1 MKEISA
7 DVCWKPNASSCQ
19 TISLKRIIFKG
30 KKKKNLY
37 VQVAY
42 SSEVI
47 FWLFIFFHRATEI
60 LCNSFSLKVFN
71 ISLERM
77 GHMSLTCWPHRPDLH
92 RKIFSPLSTDITYK
106 QTSQK
111 LLLLL
116 TKRTRQGKM
125 ETTARI
131 QSWKFKV
138 HSHP

>member
-1 MKEISA
+1 MCAGNQMPQVVKLSA
-7 DVCWKPNASSCQ
+7 LRGL
-19 TISLKRIIFKG
+19 SLKE

-71 ISLERM
+71 ISLEGM

-116 TKRTRQGKM
+116 TKRTRHGKM